1 MNNIEN
7 VLRYFLFCEYL
18 NPAVLEKIAK
28 ISTNENI
35 VFEGKFDE
43 ISKKLK
49 ENETKFLKLVN
60 QAKNKSK
67 EYEISLTIYG

>member
-1 MNNIEN
+1 MNN
-7 VLRYFLFCEYL
+7 
-18 NPAVLEKIAK
+18 IAK

-35 VFEGKFDE
+35 VFEGNFDE

-49 ENETKFLKLVN
+49 ENETKFLKPVS

-67 EYEISLTIYG
+67 EYEISLIIYG